1 MKELKSTLP
10 KALTIFLIFTFVCGI
25 LYTGVVTGVAQLFF
39 PEKANGSIIEVDGK
53 KYGCELLGQQY
64 TDDAHMWGRI
74 MNIDVSTYKDESG
87 HTLMYAAPSNLSP
100 ASEEYE
106 ALVADRVE
114 KLRAANPDM
123 DETAIPVDLVTC
135 SGSGLDPH
143 ISPAAAEYQVARIAK
158 ANDMTEDEVQ
168 AIIEKCTDGRFLGL
182 FGEETVNVLKVN
194 LMLDGI
200 LEE

>member
-1 MKELKSTLP
+1 MKELKSTLT

-39 PEKANGSIIEVDGK
+39 PDKANGSIIEIDGR

-74 MNIDVSTYKDESG
+74 MNIDVSTYKDENG

-106 ALVADRVE
+106 ALVEERVE

-158 ANDMTEDEVQ
+158 ANDITEDEVQ

>member
-1 MKELKSTLP
+1 MKTLKNILP
-10 KALTIFLIFTFVCGI
+10 RAAV
-25 LYTGVVTGVAQLFF
+25 
-39 PEKANGSIIEVDGK
+39 KANGSIIEIDGK

-64 TDDAHMWGRI
+64 TDERHMWGRI
-74 MNIDVSTYKDESG
+74 MNIDVSTYKDENG
-87 HTLMYAAPSNLSP
+87 KTLMYASPSNLSP

-106 ALVADRVE
+106 ALVKERVE

-158 ANDMTEDEVQ
+158 ANGMTEDKVRE
-168 AIIEKCTDGRFLGL
+168 IIDRCTEGKLLGI

-200 LEE
+200 LQ

>member
-1 MKELKSTLP
+1 MKTLKQILS
-10 KALTIFLIFTFVCGI
+10 KAAVIFLIFTLICGV
-25 LYTGVVTGVAQLFF
+25 LYTGVVTGLAQLIF
-39 PEKANGSIIEVDGK
+39 PKQANGSIIEVDGK

-64 TDDAHMWGRI
+64 TDDGHLWGRI
-74 MNIDVSTYKDESG
+74 MNIDVSTYTDESG
-87 HTLMYAAPSNLSP
+87 KVLMYAAPSNLSP
-100 ASEEYE
+100 ASEEYSE
-106 ALVADRVE
+106 LVAQRVE

-123 DETAIPVDLVTC
+123 DEAAIPVDLVTC

-158 ANDMTEDEVQ
+158 ARGTSETAVRE
-168 AIIEKCTDGRFLGL
+168 IIGRCTDGRFLGV

-200 LEE
+200 LA